1 MKSNVQTTSNT
12 KAQISKI
19 AKPAKRKASTAV
31 KGISRS
37 AKKLNGKTQSTLA
50 SYSDS
55 AQRLISRSKTAFGD
69 ASEWAGKTLPR
80 TARNLGVPDQRAVQA
95 FMAEKPLIVGAMGI
109 GIGVVLGAM
118 LPAVGSKAAPKRRK

>member
-1 MKSNVQTTSNT
+1 MKSNIQTTSNA

-37 AKKLNGKTQSTLA
+37 VKNPNGKTQSMLA
-50 SYSDS
+50 GYSDS
-55 AQRLISRSKTAFGD
+55 AQRLISRSKAAFGD

-80 TARNLGVPDQRAVQA
+80 AARNLGVPDQRSVQT
-95 FMAEKPLIVGAMGI
+95 FMAEKPLIVGAVGI